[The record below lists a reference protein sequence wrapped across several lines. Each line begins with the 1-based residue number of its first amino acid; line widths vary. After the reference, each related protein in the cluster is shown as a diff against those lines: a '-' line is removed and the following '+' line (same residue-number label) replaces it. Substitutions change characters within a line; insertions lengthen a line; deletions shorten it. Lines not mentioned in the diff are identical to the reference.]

1 MIKFEDIYEATIR
14 EATIDN
20 FMSKINACQ
29 TLDGLEELEKYYD
42 KRSKETTLADSDDI
56 IVRDALRGVDRL
68 LKPILKMK
76 MTKTSD
82 IKKPQPKGR
91 GKANW
96 LHQH

>member
-1 MIKFEDIYEATIR
+1 MIKKFEDIYETTLR

-56 IVRDALRGVDRL
+56 IVRDALA
-68 LKPILKMK
+68 
-76 MTKTSD
+76 
-82 IKKPQPKGR
+82 GR
-91 GKANW
+91 RQA
-96 LHQH
+96 LEADSEDEDDEDF

>member
-42 KRSKETTLADSDDI
+42 KRSKETTLSDSDDI
-56 IVRDALRGVDRL
+56 IVRDALA
-68 LKPILKMK
+68 
-76 MTKTSD
+76 
-82 IKKPQPKGR
+82 GR
-91 GKANW
+91 RQA
-96 LHQH
+96 LEADSEDEDDEDF

>member
-56 IVRDALRGVDRL
+56 IARDALA
-68 LKPILKMK
+68 
-76 MTKTSD
+76 
-82 IKKPQPKGR
+82 GR
-91 GKANW
+91 RQA
-96 LHQH
+96 LEADSEDEDDEDF

>member
-1 MIKFEDIYEATIR
+1 MIKFEDIYEAAIR

-56 IVRDALRGVDRL
+56 IVRDALA
-68 LKPILKMK
+68 
-76 MTKTSD
+76 
-82 IKKPQPKGR
+82 GR
-91 GKANW
+91 RQA
-96 LHQH
+96 LEADSEDDDDEDF

>member
-14 EATIDN
+14 ESTIDN

-56 IVRDALRGVDRL
+56 IVRDALA
-68 LKPILKMK
+68 
-76 MTKTSD
+76 
-82 IKKPQPKGR
+82 GR
-91 GKANW
+91 RQA
-96 LHQH
+96 LEADSEDEDDEDF

>member
-56 IVRDALRGVDRL
+56 IVRDALA
-68 LKPILKMK
+68 
-76 MTKTSD
+76 
-82 IKKPQPKGR
+82 GR
-91 GKANW
+91 RQA
-96 LHQH
+96 LEADSEDDDDEDF

>member
-1 MIKFEDIYEATIR
+1 MIKKFEDIYETTLR

-56 IVRDALRGVDRL
+56 IVRDALA
-68 LKPILKMK
+68 
-76 MTKTSD
+76 
-82 IKKPQPKGR
+82 GR
-91 GKANW
+91 RQA
-96 LHQH
+96 LEADSEDEEDEDF